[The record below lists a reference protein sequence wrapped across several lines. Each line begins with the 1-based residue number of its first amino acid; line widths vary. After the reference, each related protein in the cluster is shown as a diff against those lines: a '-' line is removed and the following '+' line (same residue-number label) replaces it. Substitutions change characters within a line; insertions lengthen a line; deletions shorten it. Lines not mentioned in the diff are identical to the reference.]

1 MQIKRTDKILLTLF
15 LGIATLCFC
24 SGALCGDGIVQGAE
38 QCDDGNTISHDG
50 CSSTCVI
57 ESIAVQTWYSNS
69 SCEGK
74 IVKAVVFNNREWR
87 TPTSPTDWRLPGLCS
102 SGIHCECPDG
112 TPSCS
117 DGSQP
122 DQCICQSVT
131 CARMVKTFSMGCMA
145 YPANS
150 SNASFFYN
158 TLCYSSFPNFSS
170 TDQRSVSGSFLI
182 SKGWRLTR
190 SSSSSGA
197 VKADISAWELARAR
211 AIASSYPD
219 VWHVWA
225 TKTCL
230 PSQNNLLPEGPASS
244 PLYEY
249 HDNVQQRAKLGCSDM
264 SCSSC
269 ERNLYIANYV
279 CNQFCRLA
287 LAGSARVEW
296 QTRSWRALQYGL
308 GPRLR
313 SPTSVL
319 PALKVQALLCTRV
332 TLIITHTA
340 PSNYFYRNTE
350 CQAGKGCGSCGLDLP
365 SWPVVFWPGMA
376 CGACGQQDAPET
388 AYAERSFLPMMTSL
402 SGAETRGK
410 EANPTLGS
418 IRRCYGSL
426 VTRTSRSAIVF

>member
-279 CNQFCRLA
+279 CNQSLTCQVLSPGSCRVCTGGVADTKLEGFA
-287 LAGSARVEW
+287 VW
-296 QTRSWRALQYGL
+296 P
-308 GPRLR
+308 GP
-313 SPTSVL
+313 
-319 PALKVQALLCTRV
+319 PAPQPYKCAPCSQ
-332 TLIITHTA
+332 A

-388 AYAERSFLPMMTSL
+388 ACGNPRQ
-402 SGAETRGK
+402 GGK
-410 EANPTLGS
+410 PYTWIN
-418 IRRCYGSL
+418 
-426 VTRTSRSAIVF
+426 